1 MAEDSKK
8 TEAEKKPASPK
19 PPLLKQRGGI
29 WTVIGLLLVG
39 GIAVTWWHK
48 NFNQPDKG
56 DTPETV
62 AAPRHLIL
70 ISIDTLRADHLGCY
84 GYERKTSPVIDK
96 LAEEGVVFEQHFTC
110 YPLTLPAHLTQLTGV
125 SSLGHRVRDNL
136 YHRLPDE
143 LGTLAEAMKAD
154 GFETGAFVSAHT
166 MKSGSG
172 IERGFDEYDDD
183 GVRELEPGRVTIA
196 ERKAPET
203 LQRAGDWIA
212 SQGADRFFCF
222 IHLFDPHAPYVRR
235 PGITDQFGE
244 GDIAAYDGE
253 IAFTDAEIGNFIERL
268 RTLDVLKD
276 TLLVITA
283 DHGEGLGEHGELT
296 HGYYCYDTTTHVPL
310 IVRGAPGIKAGTRV
324 KGIVRNYD
332 LAPTLAEVM
341 QLKDERIKKQAHGVS
356 LLPQMKEPDK
366 DPGYTAFI
374 ETHYGW
380 LNANWAKVRGLRT
393 SNGLTL
399 FSGPD
404 AFHVGADQGARV
416 QDNEAVRAARD
427 EITRLMNAWVPPRK
441 GSIQPREGAAGSPYP
456 GEIPVAQNFDPE
468 SLNDTA
474 NLPSPFT
481 MVEALHNYQ
490 RAELALDE
498 QKFAE
503 AAQILRA
510 VLGDHPD
517 FVMAQRLFA
526 ATLQA
531 MLRASPDEFGMEDGR
546 RLTREALRA
555 LDAVVAHSSKHNQP
569 EAVKSA
575 NLNRALLYAWVDD
588 VDRVRELAE
597 ESSDPRLRWM
607 WVLTRFRTG
616 EANLADEA
624 AQIIEELPFT
634 GAAKES
640 ARRHLDAIQSNEPI
654 RLAPWE
660 R

>member
-1 MAEDSKK
+1 MADKPDNSG
-8 TEAEKKPASPK
+8 APDEKGKAPG
-19 PPLLKQRGGI
+19 PPFFKQRGGI

-48 NFNQPDKG
+48 NFNQPDNG
-56 DTPETV
+56 DKPET
-62 AAPRHLIL
+62 ATAPRHLIV

-84 GYERKTSPVIDK
+84 GYGRKTSPVIDK

-110 YPLTLPAHLTQLTGV
+110 YPLTLPAHLTQFTGV

-166 MKSGSG
+166 MKAGSG
-172 IERGFDEYDDD
+172 IERGFDEYNDD
-183 GVRELEPGRVTIA
+183 GVRELEPGRITIA

-203 LQRAGDWIA
+203 LQLAGDWIA
-212 SQGADRFFCF
+212 GQGADRFFCF

-253 IAFTDAEIGNFIERL
+253 IAFTDAELGKFIERL

-276 TLLVITA
+276 ALVVITS

-341 QLKDERIKKQAHGVS
+341 QLRDGRIKKQAHGVS
-356 LLPQMKEPDK
+356 LLPQMKEPEN
-366 DPGYTAFI
+366 DPGYSAFI
-374 ETHYGW
+374 ETHYAW
-380 LNANWAKVRGLRT
+380 LNANWAKIRGLRT
-393 SNGLTL
+393 RDGLTL

-404 AFHVGADQGARV
+404 AIHLGADQGAPV
-416 QDNEAVRAARD
+416 KNDEAVRAARD
-427 EITRLMNAWVPPRK
+427 EITRLMDASVLRK
-441 GSIQPREGAAGSPYP
+441 GELKPRESSAGSPYP
-456 GEIPVAQNFDPE
+456 GEVPVAQTFHKE

-474 NLPSPFT
+474 NLPSPLS
-481 MVEALHNYQ
+481 MVEALHIYQ

-498 QKFAE
+498 EKFAE
-503 AAQILRA
+503 VAQMLRA
-510 VLGDHPD
+510 VLGDHPH
-517 FVMAQRLFA
+517 FVMAQRLLA

-531 MLRASPDEFGMEDGR
+531 MMRGNPYAIGVEEGR
-546 RLTREALRA
+546 RMTREALRA
-555 LDAVVAHSSKHNQP
+555 LDAVVAHSLKHNQP
-569 EAVKSA
+569 EAVRAA
-575 NLNRALLYAWVDD
+575 NLPRALLYAWLDETD
-588 VDRVRELAE
+588 KLLELAD
-597 ESSDPRLRWM
+597 ESNDPRLRWM
-607 WVLTRFRTG
+607 WLLARYRTG
-616 EANLADEA
+616 EANLEEEA
-624 AQIIEELPFT
+624 AQMFDELPFT